1 MGLSLV
7 TAPASEPVTLTEAK
21 LHVRQDG
28 TADDT
33 PITSL
38 ITAAREHCEN
48 ETRRAFI
55 TQTWKLT
62 LDGFPDSGVI
72 RIPRP
77 NLLTVTGITYVDDDG
92 VTQTLAANQ
101 YTVIT
106 DTLPGEIHEAY
117 DVDWPTTRAV
127 PNAVAVTFT
136 CGYGATAASVPG
148 PIKSAMLLAIGHW
161 YTNRES
167 VVTGTIATE
176 LPMAVDSLLGPYRY
190 IEAI

>member
-1 MGLSLV
+1 MTL
-7 TAPASEPVTLTEAK
+7 AEASA
-21 LHVRQDG
+21 HVRQDG
-28 TADDT
+28 TTDDALLT
-33 PITSL
+33 AL
-38 ITAAREHCEN
+38 IVSARQHCEN
-48 ETRRAFI
+48 DTRRAFV

-62 LDGFPDSGVI
+62 LDGFPDSGII
-72 RIPRP
+72 RLPRP
-77 NLLTVTGITYVDDDG
+77 NLLSVTGITYVDDNG
-92 VTQTLAANQ
+92 VEQTLAASQ

-127 PNAVAVTFT
+127 PDAVRITYTA
-136 CGYGATAASVPG
+136 GYGATAASVPG

-161 YTNRES
+161 YANRES
-167 VVTGTIATE
+167 VITGTISTE